1 MNGLSMKA
9 KSKQD
14 RRDFDNGGYDYQQ
27 QTIHNQDNYNG
38 GDYSDFF
45 SIVSFAQTTSSVS
58 S

>member
-45 SIVSFAQTTSSVS
+45 SIVSFAQTT
-58 S
+58 